1 MFTIH
6 GENKQCNCLREAMNE
21 KRDDGY
27 NKETTEAAFS
37 IKEQDIY
44 K

>member
-1 MFTIH
+1 MLTIH
-6 GENKQCNCLREAMNE
+6 GENKKCNCLRETMNE

-27 NKETTEAAFS
+27 KKETTEAAFS
-37 IKEQDIY
+37 IKEQDVS